1 MLIMMKKSAISNFFI
16 TLIAIDNYLYVYK
29 INIDSLFFKVY
40 LQKTSVVTF
49 VSTLVLGAVN
59 KPGSVGYTFQPFI

>member
-29 INIDSLFFKVY
+29 INIDSLFLK
-40 LQKTSVVTF
+40 
-49 VSTLVLGAVN
+49 
-59 KPGSVGYTFQPFI
+59 FIYKKQCGDICHHTCFRSGQ